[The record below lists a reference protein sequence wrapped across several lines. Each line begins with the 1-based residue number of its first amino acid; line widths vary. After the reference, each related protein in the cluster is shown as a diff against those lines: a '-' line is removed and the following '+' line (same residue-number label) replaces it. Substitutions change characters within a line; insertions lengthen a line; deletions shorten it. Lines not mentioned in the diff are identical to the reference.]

1 MESKLADR
9 SKISSKPPTSKIK
22 ETVRVSA
29 TKSHSKQQ
37 MLLSISSMCLSLRSS
52 KINEA
57 SVASE
62 LDYNNENA
70 SLESLDA
77 SLQSKN
83 KPAQFE
89 ETNRMKA
96 GPSLRENFTNLE
108 VERNINTFGKLTMDD
123 KGY

>member
-1 MESKLADR
+1 MESKFADR